1 MKNFSYTLSSNLI
14 SMIISTIVILIVP
27 KVLGVED
34 YGYWQLYL
42 FYASFVGFLHFGWN
56 DGIYLRYGGI
66 EYRDL
71 NKDMFFSQF
80 WLLVILQVIIGTV
93 VIGLSTTFNSDNNKS
108 FILIMTAFCMLIV
121 NIRYMLIYILQATN
135 RIKEYA
141 QITLIERVLY
151 IILILFLLI
160 VGIKQ
165 YKIII
170 AADLAGKFFSLLY
183 SIFCCKDIVFKK
195 ISTFYLNLK
204 ETFENIR
211 VGIKLMFSNIAGML
225 IVGIVQFGIER
236 TWDVA
241 TFGKVSLTLVVSNL
255 MLVFINAVGIILF
268 PVLRRTSKEALPR
281 IYKTMR
287 TTLMVPLL
295 GLLVVYF
302 PLKVFLSAWLPQ
314 YNESLIY
321 MSLLFP
327 MCVFEG
333 KMALLI
339 NTYLKTLRKEKWMLT
354 INLVTVLLSI
364 ILTFSF
370 TLVFKSLT
378 FAIVSI
384 VILMAFRCLLAEV
397 YLSKV
402 LNIIVHKDIIIEM
415 TMTLLFILIG
425 WFMPSSWMGIASYLV
440 IYGLYL
446 LIKRKDLNTTLV
458 EVKQLIKG

>member
-1 MKNFSYTLSSNLI
+1 M
-14 SMIISTIVILIVP
+14 
-27 KVLGVED
+27 
-34 YGYWQLYL
+34 
-42 FYASFVGFLHFGWN
+42 
-56 DGIYLRYGGI
+56 
-66 EYRDL
+66 
-71 NKDMFFSQF
+71 
-80 WLLVILQVIIGTV
+80 
-93 VIGLSTTFNSDNNKS
+93 
-108 FILIMTAFCMLIV
+108 
-121 NIRYMLIYILQATN
+121 
-135 RIKEYA
+135 
-141 QITLIERVLY
+141 
-151 IILILFLLI
+151 
-160 VGIKQ
+160 
-165 YKIII
+165 
-170 AADLAGKFFSLLY
+170 
-183 SIFCCKDIVFKK
+183 
-195 ISTFYLNLK
+195 
-204 ETFENIR
+204 
-211 VGIKLMFSNIAGML
+211 MFSNIAGML